1 MAIEVSIPSLK
12 AAYATHR
19 DTADSLGSGVS
30 ACLLRFYAVEC
41 ALKAALLRR
50 ENKRSTA
57 DLEKRDRS
65 HDLRALAIRLRL
77 PRHEIESLIDCTLKS
92 DSGRRVAPE
101 ELHEVW
107 RYGAALR
114 DEDQKRM
121 EATLLALL
129 TWVRREPGL

>member
-1 MAIEVSIPSLK
+1 MAIDVSVPSLK
-12 AAYATHR
+12 AAYVTHR
-19 DTADSLGSGVS
+19 DTAEDLGSGVS

-65 HDLRALAIRLRL
+65 HDIRALAIRLKL
-77 PRHEIESLIDCTLKS
+77 PRHEIDSLVNCRLKP
-92 DSGRRVAPE
+92 DGRPVASA
-101 ELHEVW
+101 ELHEAW
-107 RYGAALR
+107 RYGAALQ

-121 EATLLALL
+121 EAALLALL
-129 TWVRREPGL
+129 TWARKEPGL